1 MRSNAHGRLV
11 LIAISDTEGH
21 MKKQQLII
29 GMAAFVL
36 TIPAYAQTSQS
47 QNEPLPI
54 FAGQKPRL
62 DSKEVYGAKLANQ
75 WKTNPDKPRRGEDG
89 NVKYLFGATLPTL
102 VCTPLQVC
110 SIRLQQGE
118 IVNDV
123 HAGDAVRWKITPA
136 TEGSGQTASTIIII
150 KPTDINLTTNLIVTT
165 DRRTY
170 TIKLASTKNDW
181 MPILSFDYPDD
192 IQREWAAYHLRKTQV
207 VQTNTMPATG
217 QNLAALDFNYNLS
230 GDNPSWK
237 PVRIYTDGIKTYIQF
252 PSTHFNESPALLSLG
267 NSGDEELVNYRLIGD
282 RYVVDKVLDR
292 AALIVGVGLSQT
304 KVEIIRKEGSK

>member
-1 MRSNAHGRLV
+1 VSMNSFSFAVIVSQKMRQMRAEPVSNA
-11 LIAISDTEGH
+11 S
-21 MKKQQLII
+21 
-29 GMAAFVL
+29 
-36 TIPAYAQTSQS
+36 Y
-47 QNEPLPI
+47 
-54 FAGQKPRL
+54 
-62 DSKEVYGAKLANQ
+62 Y
-75 WKTNPDKPRRGEDG
+75 
-89 NVKYLFGATLPTL
+89 
-102 VCTPLQVC
+102 
-110 SIRLQQGE
+110 
-118 IVNDV
+118 
-123 HAGDAVRWKITPA
+123 
-136 TEGSGQTASTIIII
+136 
-150 KPTDINLTTNLIVTT
+150 
-165 DRRTY
+165 TY